1 MDWRVVLRVCLTAFC
16 LFATASRAPAQLHT
30 GSLHG
35 RVLDSAGQ
43 PLSGALVSIGGP
55 IGPLSQVTDSDGRFH
70 FLALPPGGY
79 SVKVQREGVTPVGH
93 PNITVRSGRSTV
105 IQITASPGGHHAL
118 GGAESALLDPRVVS
132 TGANI
137 LLEQLEKIPFA
148 PDLASVLQSTPG
160 ALLDL
165 VSVGGATTGERP
177 TLVYRGAP
185 RDANTWS
192 IDGVNLTDMTM
203 PESAPRYFD
212 FGLIEE
218 VQTIAGGTQIQQMTG
233 GLGVNVVT
241 KRGTNLFR
249 GLGRTSFSDGGTFDN
264 DVAPRSNT
272 RFDNAMDF
280 GGEAGG
286 PILKDKLWYFGG
298 IDGFRSDREG
308 LAADDLVSRDFR
320 RQSILGKL
328 NLQIPGNALTAS
340 GFTSK
345 LDRDGEGA
353 RPTRAAGAV
362 WNDDGRTSV
371 LKVEDAVVLG
381 PKVFLSGMAALADTG
396 FTLDPAG
403 AGPARLDSFGVF
415 RDSFQ
420 RVTADRTSS
429 EARIDL
435 TAYAGAH
442 ELKFGG
448 GYRVVDADTTYE
460 WPGDIVTG
468 VSGTTEV
475 AVLPPGISTSA
486 SASYTS
492 AYAQDTFT
500 RGALT
505 LSLGARFDLQRGK
518 NKRSETLANPL
529 SIAVPAVVFAGNE
542 PAWDWNSIVPRL
554 GLTYAL
560 GADRTT
566 LVRASFSQFPDQLG
580 LDRVLLLN
588 PLSPVPGREFI
599 GSEAFG
605 FVDLNGNHLPDPG
618 EPRTAS
624 TIVGVATTDP
634 RFLEVVSRVAD
645 DYKPPM
651 TSEVLFGVDRL
662 FGRGALS
669 AQVQLRQRTD
679 ISDDVPLVQIGT
691 AARPVSVNDFGPG
704 PIVTGTDLAGVPFT
718 LATFDLDPPFSYA
731 NGVSVANGSR
741 EQRALNLTLQYDQR
755 YVRGAYL
762 RMWVNFGRSEWR
774 VPGSFFVDRNDLLG
788 AGDDDDAPVAD
799 QSAAPA
805 RSGVF
810 VNGTWAF
817 EFLGMS
823 RLPYGF
829 DVAAR
834 IYGRQGYPAPSFV
847 TVAAPDATRLIQGG
861 DFDGVRFGRVMVADF
876 RVERTFPV
884 ARFHVDLSADFFNL
898 VNSQT
903 VLQRDND
910 LVDPLKGE
918 TVEVISPRVV
928 RFGVRV
934 RF

>member
-1 MDWRVVLRVCLTAFC
+1 MDWRVVLRAWLTVFVV
-16 LFATASRAPAQLHT
+16 LASAARAPAQLHT

-35 RVLDSAGQ
+35 QVFDSGGR
-43 PLSGALVSIGGP
+43 PLAGALVSIGGP

-93 PNITVRSGRSTV
+93 PNVTVRSGRSTV
-105 IQITASPGGHHAL
+105 IELTASPGGHHAL

-160 ALLDL
+160 AYLDL
-165 VSVGGATTGERP
+165 VSVGGATTGDRP
-177 TLVYRGAP
+177 TVVFRGAS

-192 IDGVNLTDMTM
+192 VDGVNLTDMTLLG
-203 PESAPRYFD
+203 SAPRYFD

-218 VQTIAGGTQIQQMTG
+218 IQTVAGGTQIQQMTG
-233 GLGVNVVT
+233 GLGVNVIT

-249 GLGRTSFSDGGTFDN
+249 GLGRTSFSGSSTFAN
-264 DVAPRSNT
+264 DVAPAANARL
-272 RFDNAMDF
+272 DNAMDF
-280 GGEAGG
+280 GGEVGG

-298 IDGFRSDREG
+298 IDGFRSDRDG
-308 LAADDLVSRDFR
+308 LAADDIVSRDFTR
-320 RQSILGKL
+320 RSIVGKL

-353 RPTRAAGAV
+353 SPTRAAGAV

-371 LKVEDAVVLG
+371 LKAEDSVVLG
-381 PKVFLSGMAALADTG
+381 PRVFLTGMAAVADTG

-403 AGPARLDSFGVF
+403 TGPARLDALGIF
-415 RDSFQ
+415 RDGFQ
-420 RVTADRTSS
+420 RVTADRISG

-435 TAYAGAH
+435 TTYAGAH
-442 ELKFGG
+442 ELKFGA

-460 WPGDIVTG
+460 WPDGIVTG
-468 VSGTTEV
+468 VTGASQV
-475 AVLPPGISTSA
+475 AVLPPGINTSA
-486 SASYTS
+486 TTNYGSL
-492 AYAQDTFT
+492 YAQDTIS

-505 LSLGARFDLQRGK
+505 LNLGVRLDRQRGR
-518 NKRSETLANPL
+518 NKPSEAIANPL
-529 SIAVPAVVFAGNE
+529 SFVVPAVTFAGNE
-542 PAWDWNSIVPRL
+542 PAWDWTSVVPRI
-554 GLTYAL
+554 GLTYAF

-580 LDRVLLLN
+580 MDRVLLLN

-599 GSEAFG
+599 GSEGFG

-624 TIVGVATTDP
+624 TIVGVATSDP
-634 RFLEVVSRVAD
+634 RFLETVNQVAD
-645 DYKPPM
+645 DYRPPM

-662 FGRGALS
+662 IGRGAFS

-679 ISDDVPLVQIGT
+679 ISDDVPLVQVGAT
-691 AARPVSVNDFGPG
+691 RRPVTFNDFGPG
-704 PIVTGTDLAGVPFT
+704 PIVSGIDLDGLPFT
-718 LATFDLDPPFSYA
+718 LQTFDLDAPFTYA

-741 EQRALNLTLQYDQR
+741 EQRAMNLTLQYDQR

-762 RMWVNFGRSEWR
+762 RGWINFGRSEWR

-788 AGDDDDAPVAD
+788 ADDNDGTLVAD
-799 QSAAPA
+799 PSATPS

-810 VNGTWAF
+810 VNGTWAY
-817 EFLGMS
+817 EFLAMT
-823 RLPYGF
+823 RVPCGF
-829 DVAAR
+829 DVAVRA
-834 IYGRQGYPAPSFV
+834 YGRQGYPAPTFV
-847 TVAAPDATRLIQGG
+847 TVAAADATRLIHVG
-861 DFDGVRFGRVMVADF
+861 DFDGSRYRRVFVADF
-876 RVERTFPV
+876 RVERTFPI
-884 ARFHVDLSADFFNL
+884 ARFNVDVSADFFNL
-898 VNSQT
+898 LNSQT
-903 VLQRDND
+903 VLQRQTD
-910 LVDPLKGE
+910 LIDPLKGD
-918 TVEVISPRVV
+918 TLEVLSPRVI